1 MTYLVYDN
9 STNSTEGQFR
19 RDSGENAS
27 WFFCLY
33 VKRKE
38 ATNMKIAFLGFGEAD
53 SSICRGLHENGTTGM
68 WGYDLVQNNPDKRDK
83 MLAKMAECGAAVA
96 AGPEELAKDADIIIT
111 AIPSQFAV
119 GTCESIAKY
128 LEPKT
133 IYLDVSTASPLDKQ
147 KICAMVEAQGAKM
160 VDGAMLGAL
169 LQYKHR
175 VPMLLAGSAAQ
186 ECKEM
191 MEPLGM
197 DMTVVEG
204 KPGTAT
210 SIKFLRSVVAKGL
223 MALLFECMQAAQYFG
238 VEDTIVDSLLESYG
252 VGFEKKINSYI
263 SGTSVHALR
272 RQHEMENV
280 LDMLKE
286 ANLPCDMTEACVTW
300 MGRIAEADIPSRF
313 PGEEVPKAWKD
324 VLAGWGLNDN
334 K

>member
-1 MTYLVYDN
+1 
-9 STNSTEGQFR
+9 
-19 RDSGENAS
+19 
-27 WFFCLY
+27 
-33 VKRKE
+33 
-38 ATNMKIAFLGFGEAD
+38 MKIGFLGFGEAD
-53 SSICRGLHENGTTGM
+53 SSICRGLHENGVTGM
-68 WGYDLVQNNPDKRDK
+68 WGYDLILNVPEKKDK

-111 AIPSQFAV
+111 AIPSQFSV
-119 GTCESIAKY
+119 STCESIVNY

-147 KICAMVEAQGAKM
+147 KICSMVESKGARM

-169 LQYKHR
+169 LQYKHK
-175 VPMLLAGSAAQ
+175 VPMLLAGPAAQ
-186 ECKEM
+186 ECKDM

-223 MALLFECMQAAQYFG
+223 MTLLFECLQAAQYFG
-238 VEDTIVDSLLESYG
+238 VEDTIVDSLLETYG
-252 VGFEKKINSYI
+252 ADFEKKINSYVT
-263 SGTSVHALR
+263 GTSIHAGR

-286 ANLPCDMTEACVTW
+286 ANLPCEMTEACITW
-300 MGRIAEADIPSRF
+300 MKRIAEANIPARF
-313 PGEEVPKAWKD
+313 PNEEVPKKWKD
-324 VLAGWGLNDN
+324 VLAGWGLND
-334 K
+334 KQ